1 MARRL
6 PDYDYRSAPIR
17 VGSYETHLATF
28 THAARYHAGGNNPRF
43 LDFGAGP
50 GLYAEWL
57 AQYGTCVAYD
67 PAPNALSSVRRATK
81 VAKLNDLVL
90 EQGTFDAV
98 HVKDVLEHTEE
109 ITTIFALIAQLLKP
123 GGVIMTTFRS
133 IDEEEARTIN
143 SFYKP
148 KYRYHALSPD
158 SVRQCSQVNGLSISL
173 EAQWFPTD
181 SEEDWYPQLITRHVL
196 TGTLT
201 VPA

>member
-1 MARRL
+1 MARRF
-6 PDYDYRSAPIR
+6 PDYDYRLTPTL

-43 LDFGAGP
+43 LDFGAGA

-57 AQYGTCVAYD
+57 SQYGACVAYD

-81 VAKLNDLVL
+81 VSKMNDLAL

-98 HVKDVLEHTEE
+98 HIKDVLEHTEE

-133 IDEEEARTIN
+133 IDEEEARHIN

-148 KYRYHALSPD
+148 KYRYHALNPD
-158 SVRQCSQVNGLSISL
+158 LVRKCSQVNGFSISL
-173 EAQWFPTD
+173 DAQWHPLTPD
-181 SEEDWYPQLITRHVL
+181 EDWYPQLITRQIL